1 MSINYSNAR
10 DDAEKIFVD
19 DSWRTARVATSSTK
33 PTQIRELTTMR
44 IELATADVPFSEDW
58 GRLKEKFTLMK
69 ARAAEEAASVA
80 CKKDRP

>member
-1 MSINYSNAR
+1 
-10 DDAEKIFVD
+10 
-19 DSWRTARVATSSTK
+19 
-33 PTQIRELTTMR
+33 MR
-44 IELATADVPFSEDW
+44 IELATADVPFSEEW